1 MYLLSS
7 SGSSWTGRV
16 VEGAV
21 VDKGCRSEVG
31 REGGVWLLDPEG
43 SSREAG
49 EEEGGLLV
57 WCCECSGRGIG
68 EERNLFLGGLYWRLV
83 LRWGVVVV
91 CVVEPKEVLVGVL
104 LKTAARGL
112 GPMEELG
119 GVGDK

>member
-49 EEEGGLLV
+49 EGEEGLLV
-57 WCCECSGRGIG
+57 WCCECSGRGRG

-83 LRWGVVVV
+83 LKGGVVVV

-104 LKTAARGL
+104 LTAAARGL
-112 GPMEELG
+112 GPKEELG
-119 GVGDK
+119 GIGDK